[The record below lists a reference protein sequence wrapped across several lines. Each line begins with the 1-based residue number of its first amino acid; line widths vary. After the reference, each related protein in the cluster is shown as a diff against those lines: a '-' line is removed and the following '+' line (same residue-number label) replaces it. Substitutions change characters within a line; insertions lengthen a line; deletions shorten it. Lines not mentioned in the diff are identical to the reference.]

1 MNKSAPLAW
10 AALGAG
16 LCGLAVAGFATTGAK
31 IDADEAT
38 STASS
43 APAHEALKPDAASL
57 AHSNIKVQAL
67 TASQTSAQRT
77 GFARALDVGA
87 LAAIDAEAKAADAT
101 ATASRAEASRL
112 ATLYAQD
119 QSASRRSV
127 EAAQAQA
134 QGDIARAQ
142 LAARRVG
149 LEFGP
154 GLLRLGR
161 GGISALV
168 SDVAAGRAALVRI
181 DIAGMTLLPGA
192 IVRVGD
198 GETAI
203 GVRVLGAA
211 ASVDAKLQSA
221 GVLAIV
227 RGSGAQGLLAGRV
240 LPASADSGAGQSG
253 VIVPRDAILRNQGGL
268 WIYVQRP
275 DKSFGRVELVGAR
288 PVADGWFVSS
298 GLSPGTPVA
307 VSGAGSLMALERSG
321 ESAGDEE

>member
-1 MNKSAPLAW
+1 MTKAAPVAW

-16 LCGLAVAGFATTGAK
+16 LCGLAVAGF
-31 IDADEAT
+31 
-38 STASS
+38 SMTASKPEAEPA
-43 APAHEALKPDAASL
+43 APAAATPATDSLKPDAVAL
-57 AHSNIKVQAL
+57 AHSNVRIAAL
-67 TASQTSAQRT
+67 VATQTSAQRS

-87 LAAIDAEAKAADAT
+87 LAAIDADAKAADA
-101 ATASRAEASRL
+101 AANASRAEAARL
-112 ATLYAQD
+112 ATLFAQD

-134 QGDIARAQ
+134 QGDVARAQ
-142 LAARRVG
+142 LASRRVG

-181 DIAGMTLLPGA
+181 DIAGTTLLPGA
-192 IVRVGD
+192 TVHIGD
-198 GETAI
+198 GDAAA

-211 ASVDAKLQSA
+211 ASADAKLQSA

-227 RGSGAQGLLAGRV
+227 RGSAAQGLLAGRI

-253 VIVPRDAILRNQGGL
+253 VIVPREAIVRYQGGL
-268 WIYVQRP
+268 WVYVQKP
-275 DKSFGRVELVGAR
+275 DKSFDRVELVGGWPIAE
-288 PVADGWFVSS
+288 GWFVTS
-298 GLSPGTPVA
+298 GLAPGTPVA
-307 VSGAGSLMALERSG
+307 VAGAGSLMAMERSG
-321 ESAGDEE
+321 EAAGGEE